1 MNASKR
7 RIHSSASAALACML
21 ACCFTLHALAAQPAR
36 ATIVPALEQ
45 RFGLNE
51 GQVRGAL
58 GALLVYVRERLPKP
72 DFDQFAA
79 RIPDADRIMQ
89 EVKTRGIVTGP
100 LDDMDDYAASLSSLG
115 IGESVAAQIP
125 PAVVEFLGT
134 AGYNRER
141 DILSRAL
148 D

>member
-1 MNASKR
+1 
-7 RIHSSASAALACML
+7 ML
-21 ACCFTLHALAAQPAR
+21 ACSFTLHALAAQPAR
-36 ATIVPALEQ
+36 ATLIAELEQ

-72 DFDQFAA
+72 DFDDFAA

-100 LDDMDDYAASLSSLG
+100 LDDMDDYTASLSSLG
-115 IGESVAAQIP
+115 IGPAVAAQIP
-125 PAVVEFLGT
+125 QTVVEFLGA
-134 AGYNRER
+134 AGYSRER

>member
-1 MNASKR
+1 MHSSQR
-7 RIHSSASAALACML
+7 RIHASAIAVLSCVL
-21 ACCFTLHALAAQPAR
+21 ACCFTLHATAQSAR
-36 ATIVPALEQ
+36 ATLVPQLEQ

-72 DFDQFAA
+72 DFDQFAE

-89 EVKTRGIVTGP
+89 EVKMRGIVTGP
-100 LDDMDDYAASLSSLG
+100 LDDMDDYEASLSSLG
-115 IGESVAAQIP
+115 IGPSVAAQIP
-125 PAVVEFLGT
+125 PAVVEYLGA

-141 DILSRAL
+141 DILARAL

>member
-1 MNASKR
+1 MHASKR
-7 RIHSSASAALACML
+7 RIHSSGAAVLACML
-21 ACCFTLHALAAQPAR
+21 ACCFTLHEVAAQPAR
-36 ATIVPALEQ
+36 ANLIASLEQ

-89 EVKTRGIVTGP
+89 EVKTRGIVTRP
-100 LDDMDDYAASLSSLG
+100 LDDIDDYAASLSSLG

-125 PAVVEFLGT
+125 PAVVEYLGA
-134 AGYNRER
+134 AGYDSES
-141 DILSRAL
+141 DILSGAL

>member
-1 MNASKR
+1 
-7 RIHSSASAALACML
+7 ML
-21 ACCFTLHALAAQPAR
+21 ACCFTPHALAQSAR
-36 ATIVPALEQ
+36 ATLIAELEQ

-100 LDDMDDYAASLSSLG
+100 LDDMDDYEASLSSLG
-115 IGESVAAQIP
+115 IGETVAAQIP
-125 PAVVEFLGT
+125 PAVLEFLGR

>member
-1 MNASKR
+1 MNASKH
-7 RIHSSASAALACML
+7 RIHSSAAAVVACML
-21 ACCFTLHALAAQPAR
+21 ACCFTLQALAQQPAR
-36 ATIVPALEQ
+36 ATLVPALEQ

-89 EVKTRGIVTGP
+89 EVKTRGIVTRP
-100 LDDMDDYAASLSSLG
+100 LDDIDDYAAALSSLG
-115 IGESVAAQIP
+115 IAEGVAARIP
-125 PAVVEFLGT
+125 PAVQEYLGA
-134 AGYNRER
+134 AGYSRER

>member
-1 MNASKR
+1 MHASKP
-7 RIHSSASAALACML
+7 RIHSSAALLLACML
-21 ACCFTLHALAAQPAR
+21 ACCFTPHALAQPAR
-36 ATIVPALEQ
+36 TTLIAELEQ

-100 LDDMDDYAASLSSLG
+100 LDDMDDYEASLSSLG
-115 IGESVAAQIP
+115 IGQTVAAQIP
-125 PAVVEFLGT
+125 PAVLEFLGR